1 MYFLFGIY
9 HAITIE
15 SQKLTKD
22 MLFELLEGAFSA
34 RDYKKR
40 LVLAVVR
47 QLVAHVGGYDED
59 LVAWMES
66 QKVEPPPYLL
76 NEVKRNKR
84 RGNRKGK
91 NTISLNYM
99 GRSSSSRVAL
109 TRSRANLRKTESNL
123 QAKVQLQTNI
133 DEGEEGEKSPPFPS
147 SPTARA
153 RPRLTSDLSEQEE
166 ELEPNPRSGPSSPR
180 GPSPRGLNRSLG
192 EGAERGALATEPE
205 TTTGT
210 RAIKRP
216 PQMQLGASPVP
227 SPRAS
232 LKKGPS
238 PAMQV
243 ARKPTPK
250 PPAKPGGGGAFF

>member
-40 LVLAVVR
+40 LVLVVVR

-76 NEVKRNKR
+76 NDVKRNKR

-109 TRSRANLRKTESNL
+109 SRSRANLRKTESNL
-123 QAKVQLQTNI
+123 QAKAQLQTNL
-133 DEGEEGEKSPPFPS
+133 DDGEEGEKPPSLPS

-166 ELEPNPRSGPSSPR
+166 ELESNPRSGPS
-180 GPSPRGLNRSLG
+180 SPRGLNRSLG
-192 EGAERGALATEPE
+192 EGFERGALATGPE
-205 TTTGT
+205 TATGT
-210 RAIKRP
+210 RSMKRP
-216 PQMQLGASPVP
+216 PQMQLDASPVP
-227 SPRAS
+227 SPHAS
-232 LKKGPS
+232 LKKSPS

-243 ARKPTPK
+243 MRKPTPK
-250 PPAKPGGGGAFF
+250 PPAKRGGEHGGEGAFF